1 MNTFS
6 LNGKWQLIAANV
18 EKNRTVK
25 NGSIFDITMPGD
37 VHTALLE
44 ANKIKDPYFGKQEL
58 ESLWVGRSDWT
69 IKRTFNWEK
78 RSGHTI
84 LKLTKVDTV
93 ATLYI
98 NDNKIGEM
106 ENEHQAY
113 YFDVTEYLVEG
124 ENEIRFEF
132 VSAETVAKERNK
144 RLPYP
149 IPHSRYPND
158 SECRNLVRKAQC
170 NAGWDWGP
178 CIMSTGIY
186 EDIKLKTVDSFFLRT
201 SAIWPTKEDESWRIN
216 VQLEIEAFED
226 CEKDLSVEFQKGCLK
241 KKLSLKKGVHLYKD
255 SYVVKADDIELWW
268 PNGFGKQHRY
278 SFLLTIGEE
287 KVNKMV
293 GFRDLKVSNEV
304 KMGGKELAITVN
316 GRPIFMKGAN
326 WIPQDAIPSRITARR
341 YEKLIESMA
350 QANMNMVRVWGGGL
364 YEYDD
369 FYNECDRLGIL
380 IWHDMMF
387 ACSTYPAT
395 PDFLASVE
403 KEVRYQMRR
412 LKDHPS
418 IALWCGNNEDLGALT
433 WYEESIANRDRY
445 VVDYDRLNSG
455 VLERVISEEDPD
467 RVFWP
472 SSPCAGPGDYSDN
485 WHVDGNGDMHFWTV
499 WHEGADFEKYHSVKP
514 RFCSEFGYQS
524 FPSFTTAK
532 TFTPD
537 SDFNLTSP
545 TFEHHQKNP
554 RGNSIIIENFARY
567 FRFPT
572 SFENMLYLSQAQQ
585 AWAIETAVVYWRSL
599 MPYCMG
605 TLIWQLNDV
614 WPVSSWSSIEYSGK
628 WKLLHYDA
636 RRFFSQLV
644 PLLYIDKGKLFVYV
658 ANDTPNDEEVD
669 LKLKFRY
676 YDGKKQSTKYFSVKV
691 PSMTSVKVTEIS
703 LSRIDTENLF
713 CYAKLSSKDTI
724 RERTIFLDKPKNTS
738 MEDPK
743 ISYEISKVNSKSVSI
758 KVMSEKPAFWVSLDA
773 DDIPGIFSDNFIAV
787 RPTAEKNIIFQAE
800 NEIDMD
806 EFKSKFKIYD
816 LYTATH

>member
-1 MNTFS
+1 METLS
-6 LNGKWQLIAANV
+6 LNGKWQLIAAEV
-18 EKNRTVK
+18 EKNPSVK
-25 NGSIFDITMPGD
+25 KGDIFDISMPGD
-37 VHTALLE
+37 VHSALLE
-44 ANKIKDPYFGKQEL
+44 AGKIKDPYYGTQEL
-58 ESLWVGRSDWT
+58 DMLWVGRSDWS
-69 IKRTFNWEK
+69 IKRYFSWTK
-78 RSGHTI
+78 KPGYTV
-84 LKLTKVDTV
+84 LKLTKVDTI
-93 ATLYI
+93 ADLYI
-98 NDNKIGEM
+98 NGTFIANM

-113 YFDVTEYLVEG
+113 YYNLTDHLLDG

-132 VSAETVAKERNK
+132 TSAEKVAKERNK
-144 RLPYP
+144 KLPYP

-178 CIMSTGIY
+178 CIMSAGIY
-186 EDIKLKTVDSFFLRT
+186 EDIELTTVESFFIRT
-201 SAIWPTKEDESWRIN
+201 SAIYPVKEANSWRIN
-216 VQLEIEAFED
+216 IELDIEAFED
-226 CEKDLSVEFQKGCLK
+226 SEEDLSVSFMKGSLD
-241 KKLSLKKGVHLYKD
+241 KKLSIRKGVHLYKESFSVD
-255 SYVVKADDIELWW
+255 GDGIELWW

-278 SFLLTIGEE
+278 SFILSLGSARID
-287 KVNKMV
+287 KMV

-316 GRPIFMKGAN
+316 DRPIFMKGAN
-326 WIPQDAIPSRITARR
+326 WIPQDAIPSRITDRR

-350 QANMNMVRVWGGGL
+350 QANMNMVRIWGGGL
-364 YEYDD
+364 YEYDA

-395 PDFLASVE
+395 PDFLSSVE
-403 KEVRYQMRR
+403 KEVRYQIRR

-455 VLERVISEEDPD
+455 VLERVIKEEDPD

-499 WHEGADFEKYHSVKP
+499 WHEGADFEKYHEVKP

-524 FPSFTTAK
+524 FPSYTTAK
-532 TFTPD
+532 TFTPVED
-537 SDFNLTSP
+537 LNLTSP

-567 FRFPT
+567 FRFPEG
-572 SFENMLYLSQAQQ
+572 FENMLYLSQAQQ

-605 TLIWQLNDV
+605 TLFWQLNDV

-628 WKLLHYDA
+628 WKLLQYDA
-636 RRFFSQLV
+636 RRFYSPLV
-644 PLLYIDKGKLFVYV
+644 PLLYTDKGKLYVYV

-669 LKLKFRY
+669 LKLKFRHF
-676 YDGKKQSTKYFSVKV
+676 DGKKQSTKYFSVKV
-691 PSMTSVKVTEIS
+691 PSMTSVKVTEIN
-703 LSRIDTENLF
+703 LSRIDTKNLF
-713 CYAKLSSKDTI
+713 CYAKMTNKDTI
-724 RERTIFLDKPKNTS
+724 RERTIFLDKPKCTS

-743 ISYEISKVNSKSVSI
+743 ITYEIQEIGANRVNI
-758 KVMSEKPAFWVSLDA
+758 KVMAEKPAFWVSLDA
-773 DDIPGIFSDNFIAV
+773 DDIPGNFSDNFISV
-787 RPTAEKNIIFQAE
+787 RPTAEKNIVFHAE
-800 NEIDMD
+800 NDLDIE
-806 EFKSKFKIYD
+806 EFKRKFKIYD